1 VYLNCRIAFWHR
13 KMRNLIK
20 ITDLPA
26 ADYMFYIG
34 DLVEVDGDGWVSE
47 DAALVLLTELNT
59 APIG

>member
-1 VYLNCRIAFWHR
+1 M
-13 KMRNLIK
+13 KNLIK

-47 DAALVLLTELNT
+47 DAALALLTELNT
-59 APIG
+59 ASIG

>member
-1 VYLNCRIAFWHR
+1 
-13 KMRNLIK
+13 MRNLIK

-34 DLVEVDGDGWVSE
+34 DLVDVDGSGWVDE
-47 DAALVLLTELNT
+47 DAALALLTELNT

>member
-1 VYLNCRIAFWHR
+1 
-13 KMRNLIK
+13 MRNLIK

-47 DAALVLLTELNT
+47 DAALALITELNT

>member
-1 VYLNCRIAFWHR
+1 MYLNYRIAFCHR
-13 KMRNLIK
+13 IMKNLIK

-47 DAALVLLTELNT
+47 DAALALLTELNT